1 MKKNCRYPVY
11 EIMQKDIHDL
21 TTLDVTICTYRE
33 AGIEEIK
40 DFCRSLRN
48 TFETY
53 CLNRFMGKDRV
64 VYVDWNTNV
73 EMLED
78 YSYRNTDY
86 EFYFEVCG

>member
-1 MKKNCRYPVY
+1 MSVY
-11 EIMQKDIHDL
+11 
-21 TTLDVTICTYRE
+21 DVYHV
-33 AGIEEIK
+33 EEKRSGTNLKHCQLYGNK

-53 CLNRFMGKDRV
+53 YLNCFMGKDRV

-73 EMLED
+73 EMPED

-86 EFYFEVCG
+86 GFYRSVLNQIEEIEKKIA

>member
-1 MKKNCRYPVY
+1 
-11 EIMQKDIHDL
+11 MQKDIHDL
-21 TTLDVTICTYRE
+21 TTLDVATCEYRE
-33 AGIEEIK
+33 ASIEEIK

-73 EMLED
+73 EMPED

-86 EFYFEVCG
+86 GFYRSVLNRIEEIENKIA